1 MSWIVA
7 KQENDVI
14 DDDVKNCKSI
24 HVEECRSIDWS
35 LVITKPNDPL
45 TKLMVVLVIFLKHPC
60 NNAFLKHV
68 HQHRTLL

>member
-1 MSWIVA
+1 MSWTLA

-14 DDDVKNCKSI
+14 GDDVENCKSI

-45 TKLMVVLVIFLKHPC
+45 TKLMEVLVNKFETSLQQR
-60 NNAFLKHV
+60 FF
-68 HQHRTLL
+68 QTYSST